1 MTSTRQE
8 LAKAVRK
15 AVFDRT
21 EWVPVA
27 IPPKEGTITI
37 VCGPGW
43 SSVGIYRDGEW
54 KGGKGKALKNLPLH
68 YMGFKD
74 E

>member
-1 MTSTRQE
+1 MTPRQQ
-8 LAKAVRK
+8 LAASFKRV
-15 AVFDRT
+15 VFDRMD
-21 EWVPVA
+21 WVPVA
-27 IPPKEGTITI
+27 IPPEDGTITI

-54 KGGKGKALKNLPLH
+54 KGERGKALKGLPLH
-68 YMGFKD
+68 YMVFKD